1 MRAWVR
7 GSLCSTGLVLAMQ
20 AAEAAARAPA
30 PHQLWVSHL
39 LAGLVAAL
47 LGFLVARWW
56 ALAGIA
62 VVGAAWY
69 ALSQMAG
76 PVVPPEA
83 MAQFGERYPFHVQAT
98 SLLVPLMVLVGI
110 GARRQLPDP
119 F

>member
-7 GSLCSTGLVLAMQ
+7 GSVCSTTLLLAVQ

-47 LGFLVARWW
+47 LGYVVGRQW
-56 ALAGIA
+56 ALAGMA
-62 VVGAAWY
+62 VVGAVWY

-83 MAQFGERYPFHVQAT
+83 LAQFGDRYPFHVQAT
-98 SLLVPLMVLVGI
+98 SLIVPLMVLAGI
-110 GARRQLPDP
+110 GARRQLPDAL
-119 F
+119 